1 MKRVTFLLVALFL
14 CGCTNEIVSQE
25 IQQTQQTPIQQM
37 TVYYEGEK
45 REKEIFEPEQG
56 KILLGAFIKQ
66 DKI

>member
-45 REKEIFEPEQG
+45 AMKYMVLQ
-56 KILLGAFIKQ
+56 Q
-66 DKI
+66 H